1 MTRKRD
7 GDEIKSGFSLL
18 DFYKNNYKKFLI
30 LPAVLFFL
38 SIVFVFVAVSN
49 DGTPIYRDVSLKGGL
64 SAAVTVD
71 TEETSQSLQTELEN
85 SFAGN
90 SFSVSDLSSEGERV
104 GFIIDTDLEESLLME
119 FVSDRYD
126 VELEFSENYSSNF
139 ISPTLSGAFFK
150 QAVYILVISLV
161 LMSGVIFIYF
171 REFVPSIAVVLSA
184 IFDLI
189 VTVGV
194 LNLMEFK
201 VSIAGIGALLMIL
214 GYSIDTDILLTN
226 RVFKERGDDYFEKT
240 GFAFKT
246 GVLMSVTT
254 LLAGICALIITNSDV
269 IFEIALILIIG
280 LVVDFIST
288 WCMNASVLLWWL
300 NSKDKN

>member
-1 MTRKRD
+1 MVSK
-7 GDEIKSGFSLL
+7 GHKIKGSFNFL

-38 SIVFVFVAVSN
+38 SIIFIFVAVSN

-71 TEETSQSLQTELEN
+71 TLESAQSLQIELER

-90 SFSVSDLSSEGERV
+90 SFSVSDLSSEGERA
-104 GFIIDTDLEESLLME
+104 GFIIDTDLEENLLME
-119 FVSDRYD
+119 FVSDRYGI
-126 VELEFSENYSSNF
+126 ELEFSQNYSSNF
-139 ISPTLSGAFFK
+139 ISPTLSGAFFR

-194 LNLMEFK
+194 LNAMEFK

-240 GFAFKT
+240 GFALKT

-269 IFEIALILIIG
+269 IFEIALILVIG

-288 WCMNASVLLWWL
+288 WCMNSSVLLWWL
-300 NSKDKN
+300 NNKKDKN